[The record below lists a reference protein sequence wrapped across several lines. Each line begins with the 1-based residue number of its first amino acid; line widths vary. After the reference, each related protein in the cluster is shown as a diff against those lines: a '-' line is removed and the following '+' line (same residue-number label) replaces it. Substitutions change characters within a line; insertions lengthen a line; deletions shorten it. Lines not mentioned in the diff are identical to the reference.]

1 MAYNFLGLVND
12 INRKLNEVELTSSNF
27 DSARG
32 FYSHAKDA
40 VNAAIQDINQ
50 LEFQW
55 HWNHTTQTTTLTA
68 GTSRYNY
75 PANAKVIDF
84 DSFRIRKNTTFN
96 NETVKLKVLTYED
109 YLEKFVDQEYN
120 NDTSLRDIPSLIV
133 QAPNRQFILVQTPKE
148 AYELTYE
155 YYTVTTDLSAYS
167 DAPLIPEMYRHVIV
181 EGATYYAYMF
191 RGNTQDATVAKA
203 KFEQNLKH
211 MRIMLINRTEYV
223 RSTMLPQNKRY
234 TAGFR
239 VN

>member
-1 MAYNFLGLVND
+1 M
-12 INRKLNEVELTSSNF
+12 S
-27 DSARG
+27 
-32 FYSHAKDA
+32 
-40 VNAAIQDINQ
+40 
-50 LEFQW
+50 
-55 HWNHTTQTTTLTA
+55 
-68 GTSRYNY
+68 
-75 PANAKVIDF
+75 
-84 DSFRIRKNTTFN
+84 
-96 NETVKLKVLTYED
+96 YEE

-120 NDTSLRDIPSLIV
+120 NDTSLRDIPSFIV

-155 YYTVTTDLSAYS
+155 YYTVTTDLSAYN
-167 DAPLIPEMYRHVIV
+167 DVPTIPEMYRHVIV

-211 MRIMLINRTEYV
+211 MRIMLVNRTEYV

>member
-12 INRKLNEVELTSSNF
+12 INKKLNEVELTSSNF
-27 DSARG
+27 SSATG

-55 HWNHTTQTTTLTA
+55 FWNHVSQTDTLTA

-75 PANAKVIDF
+75 PANAKTIDF
-84 DSFRIRKNTTFN
+84 DSFRIRRNTSFN
-96 NETVKLKVLTYED
+96 NETVKLRILSYEE

-120 NDTSLRDIPSLIV
+120 NDTSLRNIPSFIV
-133 QAPNRQFILVQTPKE
+133 QAPNRQFVLVQTPKE
-148 AYELTYE
+148 NYQLSYE
-155 YYTVTTDLSAYS
+155 YYTVTTDLSAHS
-167 DAPLIPEMYRHVIV
+167 DVPIIPEMYRHVIV

-211 MRIMLINRTEYV
+211 MRIMLVNRTEYV
-223 RSTMLPQNKRY
+223 RSTVLPQNKRY

>member
-1 MAYNFLGLVND
+1 VAYDFLGLVND

-27 DSARG
+27 SSAKG

-40 VNAAIQDINQ
+40 VNAAIQDINHD
-50 LEFQW
+50 LE
-55 HWNHTTQTTTLTA
+55 TETLVA

-75 PANAKVIDF
+75 PADAKTIDF
-84 DSFRIRKNTTFN
+84 DSFRIRRSTAFN
-96 NETVKLKVLTYED
+96 NETVKLKILSYEE

-120 NDTSLRDIPSLIV
+120 TSTSLRDLPSFIV

-148 AYELTYE
+148 AYQLTYE
-155 YYTVTTDLSAYS
+155 YYKVTTDLSAYNDVS
-167 DAPLIPEMYRHVIV
+167 VIPEMYRHVIV

-191 RGNTQDATVAKA
+191 RGNTQDAAVAKA

-211 MRIMLINRTEYV
+211 MRIMLVNRTEYV

>member
-1 MAYNFLGLVND
+1 MAYTFLGLVND
-12 INRKLNEVELTSSNF
+12 INKKLNEVELTSSNF
-27 DSARG
+27 SSATG

-55 HWNHTTQTTTLTA
+55 FWNHVSQTDTLTA

-75 PANAKVIDF
+75 PANAKTIDF
-84 DSFRIRKNTTFN
+84 DSFRIRRNTSFN
-96 NETVKLKVLTYED
+96 NETVKLRILSYEE

-120 NDTSLRDIPSLIV
+120 NDTSLRNIPSFIV
-133 QAPNRQFILVQTPKE
+133 QAPNREFVLVQTPKE
-148 AYELTYE
+148 NYQLSYE
-155 YYTVTTDLSAYS
+155 YYTVTTDLATHS
-167 DAPLIPEMYRHVIV
+167 DVPTIPEMYRHVIV

-191 RGNTQDATVAKA
+191 RGNTQDAAVAKA

-211 MRIMLINRTEYV
+211 MRIMLVNRTEYV
-223 RSTMLPQNKRY
+223 RSTVLPQNKRY